1 MLLFGN
7 GKILGG
13 SVNMTDGKNPFGVNK
28 TKRYVSDGAEKRLF
42 DYYHIYNSGFL
53 SLVDYMGGD
62 ATVERVA
69 TAGHGT
75 RIFPEKP
82 STDDFI
88 NHISSKKII
97 EPFKSVQLKFQIQ
110 APIETALTLVYEPSA
125 SVNEYSGRYS
135 VMLDTSYTPSVAELQ
150 KKMNGETAR
159 EVQYLLAKNRRDAV
173 DNYKELIGIDMARE
187 LARSG
192 LGIDNDTRFYWKM
205 DLPSLAK
212 FVETQRAKLDL
223 SSHVRDYVE
232 AIAEIASYVA
242 PISWEAL
249 LSNKKK
255 NIKLPLPT
263 DDEVVDGHLN
273 PSSWS
278 PENTRRPTV
287 HGLEEHLFKIKT
299 FLNYGEF
306 QVVDYMGEDSS
317 FAQAARTSYG
327 EGTKTLQDDQHLV
340 RSLIRD
346 LHTSPIEM
354 CELAMESKSPIFV
367 DPRQAGRHRTLDN
380 HGFMGYMPIGSQFYI
395 PPEEELKY
403 QDRKN
408 RQGRGKEMDPED
420 KITAIQLLKDTFNE
434 SLETAKA
441 LRELGAPEDVVR
453 RTKGV
458 GNYTIRWRTG
468 DSHNIGHFL
477 MLRLDP
483 HAQKEIR
490 SLAQLVDEAHK
501 LHTPTANEA
510 LHTYIINGMRLSE
523 KEIKLIRDKGYMN
536 QEMDLDKLD
545 NYTGVG
551 FVIKKKDDEG
561 KIMFDDNDEP
571 VKELSREGNA
581 FKGKLEKLLGR
592 GK

>member
-1 MLLFGN
+1 M
-7 GKILGG
+7 
-13 SVNMTDGKNPFGVNK
+13 MEHKNPFGENK
-28 TKRYVSDGAEKRLF
+28 TKRYVSDSAEKKLF
-42 DYYHIYNSGFL
+42 DYHNIYDSGFV

-62 ATVERVA
+62 TTVERAA
-69 TAGHGT
+69 TAGHGKN
-75 RIFPEKP
+75 IFPEKP

-110 APIETALTLVYEPSA
+110 APIETALTLVYEPSS

-135 VMLDTSYTPSVAELQ
+135 VMLDTSYIPRIGELQ
-150 KKMNGETAR
+150 SHMDRETAR
-159 EVQYLLAKNRRDAV
+159 KAYNLLAKNRKNAAN
-173 DNYKELIGIDMARE
+173 NYKELIRIDMARE

-192 LGIDNDTRFYWKM
+192 LGIDNNTRFYWKM

-212 FVETQRAKLDL
+212 FVEIQRAKLDL
-223 SSHVRDYVE
+223 KSHVRDYVE

-255 NIKLPLPT
+255 NLKLTLPT
-263 DDEVVDGHLN
+263 DDEIVDGHLKN
-273 PSSWS
+273 SSWT
-278 PENTRRPTV
+278 PEKTRRPTV
-287 HGLEEHLFKIKT
+287 PGLEEHLFKIKT
-299 FLNYGEF
+299 FLNHGEF

-380 HGFMGYMPIGSQFYI
+380 HGFMGYTPIGSQFYI
-395 PPEEELKY
+395 PPEIELKY

-420 KITAIQLLKDTFNE
+420 KTRAIHLLANTFEE

-458 GNYTIRWRTG
+458 GNYTVRWRTG
-468 DSHNIGHFL
+468 DSHNLGHFL

-490 SLAQLVDEAHK
+490 SLAELVDEAHR

-523 KEIKLIRDKGYMN
+523 KEIKLIREKGFMN
-536 QEMDLDKLD
+536 QAIDLNKLD
-545 NYTGVG
+545 NYKGVG
-551 FVIKKKDDEG
+551 FVIKKKDEEG
-561 KIMFDDNDEP
+561 KIMLDDSSEP
-571 VKELSREGNA
+571 VKELSREGNS
-581 FKGKLEKLLGR
+581 FKGKLEKLIGR